1 MSEKTILFGP
11 NQSNAILDLLQSIFI
26 AEIICPSSKLSF
38 FFGWMSDV
46 ELINNEASEF
56 SSLEPDWPNS
66 MVRLSDVIKALLKRG
81 CKISIVLKNEDH
93 NRKVEKE
100 ISERCQEFSDLL
112 KIYFDKREHKK
123 VIVGEDFVLEGSMN
137 LTKNGLE
144 INEENITLNTN
155 PQDVATWKQKADRIL
170 EDLQK

>member
-11 NQSNAILDLLQSIFI
+11 EQSDAILDLLQSIFI
-26 AEIICPSSKLSF
+26 SEIICPSSKLSF

-56 SSLEPDWPNS
+56 SSLEPEWPNS

-81 CKISIVLKNEDH
+81 CKISIVLKNEEH
-93 NRKVEKE
+93 NRQVVKE

-144 INEENITLNTN
+144 INEENITFNTDLK
-155 PQDVATWKQKADRIL
+155 DVAKWRLEVNRKL
-170 EDLQK
+170 EDIQ